1 MRNVVT
7 NLDNTLTQLDSTQTS
22 NTQLQQKVSRNTS
35 QEKYNIIIYIIRTV
49 DKLILFQILDL
60 EEEVAGWRKQLGE
73 REEVCLQLRE
83 LLEEKNSRIQELETN
98 ISKLHQVHEAI
109 YII

>member
-1 MRNVVT
+1 MSSTQLQDNMRNVVT

-49 DKLILFQILDL
+49 DKLILF
-60 EEEVAGWRKQLGE
+60 
-73 REEVCLQLRE
+73 
-83 LLEEKNSRIQELETN
+83 
-98 ISKLHQVHEAI
+98 
-109 YII
+109 